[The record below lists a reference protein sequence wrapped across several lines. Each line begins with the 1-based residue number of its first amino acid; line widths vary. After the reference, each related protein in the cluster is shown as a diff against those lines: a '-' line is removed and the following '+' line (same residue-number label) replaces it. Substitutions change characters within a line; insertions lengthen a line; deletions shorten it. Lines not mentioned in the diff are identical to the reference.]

1 MLNLCKRVNILLFYY
16 RQIRDSINQ
25 ISRYDFKLILNNIL
39 HYSVPCRQEN
49 VTKERSIRGKTCS
62 PSLSRE
68 GVISKFRQRF
78 ECDWNCMSC
87 FLLHAWC
94 TTHELIHRS
103 AGFFE
108 YFHCQAPR
116 RASHFHKEREGF
128 FSAST
133 IGQSEIARLVDCH
146 QVKGRMV

>member
-1 MLNLCKRVNILLFYY
+1 MLNLCKRVNILLLRVYY

-87 FLLHAWC
+87 MHAPLMSSHTDQLDFLSIFTVKRQDVHL
-94 TTHELIHRS
+94 TSIKKGRD
-103 AGFFE
+103 
-108 YFHCQAPR
+108 
-116 RASHFHKEREGF
+116 
-128 FSAST
+128 FSAL
-133 IGQSEIARLVDCH
+133 QP
-146 QVKGRMV
+146 